1 MSKNA
6 IINIFLFFFLIL
18 VQVLICNHIMLF
30 NVAVPLVF
38 IYFILRLP
46 LSVNTNWLLTFSF
59 IAGFIVDLFS
69 DTPGLNALS
78 CTLLAMVKKPV
89 LFAYISK
96 DDRNK
101 EIDLTVSSLGIG
113 VYSKYLMTLVLIYCL
128 LVFSIEFFSF
138 ASVEDVVIMG
148 VSSSVLS
155 FLLILSI
162 DSLIFSKT

>member
-46 LSVNTNWLLTFSF
+46 LSVNSNWLLTFSF

-101 EIDLTVSSLGIG
+101 EIDLTVSTLGIG

-148 VSSSVLS
+148 VSSSVLT